1 MKNHFRKKIFTL
13 GISAIIIF
21 LTYCSSPEV
30 PSTIPSDP
38 QSDNSRNEVSYVK
51 KEFPLI
57 DPESIHIDTLYIQ
70 VAYALTENRWVLI
83 ARSIEDDPKG
93 LKFIIVDPT
102 NDFQLIYRSK
112 GAYESLTLHPTFYLP
127 KDRNKAW
134 IILCNLGQYESWGQ
148 ELFFMKGDSINEI
161 AYLDIAIKEE
171 ADSIYYES
179 GFVLKDI
186 SAVTSIYEDMKGIH
200 FAFNTDSVVYFGS
213 VDDKLDPVIAGNKTI
228 YTYYSGKLFFELDE

>member
-1 MKNHFRKKIFTL
+1 MKNHFQKRIFIL

-21 LTYCSSPEV
+21 LSNCSSPEDS
-30 PSTIPSDP
+30 STVLSDP
-38 QSDNSRNEVSYVK
+38 QSNNSRNEASYVK

-57 DPESIHIDTLYIQ
+57 DPESINIDTLYIQ
-70 VAYALTENRWVLI
+70 VAYAINENRWVLI

-93 LKFIIVDPT
+93 LKFMIVDPKK
-102 NDFQLIYRSK
+102 DFKLIYRSK

-127 KDRNKAW
+127 KDRKKAW

-148 ELFFMKGDSINEI
+148 ELFFMKGDSVNEI

-179 GFVLKDI
+179 GFVLKDV
-186 SAVTSIYEDMKGIH
+186 SAVTSIYEDTKGIH
-200 FAFNTDSVVYFGS
+200 FAFNTDSIMYFGS
-213 VDDKLDPVIAGNKTI
+213 IDDKLDPVIAGDKTI
-228 YTYYSGKLFFELDE
+228 YTYYSGKLFFELEE